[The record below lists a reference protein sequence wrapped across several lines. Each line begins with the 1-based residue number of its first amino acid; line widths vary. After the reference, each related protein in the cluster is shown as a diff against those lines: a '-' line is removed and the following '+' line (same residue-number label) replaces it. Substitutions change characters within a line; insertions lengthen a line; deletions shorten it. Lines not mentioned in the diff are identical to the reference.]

1 MAALLVASRPLC
13 PCILPSASSPS
24 HNSIT
29 IMKVFATL
37 FSDFQKLQNLR
48 ALCPGNAGTP
58 GTLPHTVAV
67 IVLSQGF
74 PLPWLPGH
82 SHLTALGAEPH
93 LFHHVLS
100 LPLSVPKA
108 FSRGFARTQG
118 AVSISVPRML
128 QNSPHVPPQCQGLP
142 QLSILG
148 NTFPS
153 PTGQEFCSLF
163 SVTQILQPYVGVYPK
178 ALATRLTRR

>member
-13 PCILPSASSPS
+13 SCILPSASSPS

-29 IMKVFATL
+29 VMKVFATL

-58 GTLPHTVAV
+58 GTPPHTVAV
-67 IVLSQGF
+67 IVLSQGVS
-74 PLPWLPGH
+74 LLWLPGH
-82 SHLTALGAEPH
+82 SHLAALGAEPH

-108 FSRGFARTQG
+108 FSRGFARMQG

-148 NTFPS
+148 DTFLFPQDRNFLLSFLS
-153 PTGQEFCSLF
+153 PKSSSPMWAST
-163 SVTQILQPYVGVYPK
+163 PK
-178 ALATRLTRR
+178 HSPPT